1 MCGRYTNFRRKFSDL
16 RLTWK
21 VDSIPIL
28 RPRFNIAG
36 CSGSTVE
43 VESLIPKP
51 FELDEVVSIVGLTR
65 HDSTALGGGLRFG
78 ALALWVGNNMAE

>member
-1 MCGRYTNFRRKFSDL
+1 MCGRYTNFPRKFSDL

-28 RPRFNIAG
+28 RARFNIAG
-36 CSGSTVE
+36 CSGSIVE

-65 HDSTALGGGLRFG
+65 HDSTALGGGLRVRRPCLMG
-78 ALALWVGNNMAE
+78 R

>member
-1 MCGRYTNFRRKFSDL
+1 MCGRYTYFPRKFSDL

-28 RPRFNIAG
+28 RPPVNIAG
-36 CSGSTVE
+36 CSGSIVE

-51 FELDEVVSIVGLTR
+51 FELDEVVSIVGLTSMTPR
-65 HDSTALGGGLRFG
+65 RASVRRPCLIGR
-78 ALALWVGNNMAE
+78 

>member
-1 MCGRYTNFRRKFSDL
+1 MCGRYTYFPSEFSDL

-36 CSGSTVE
+36 RSGSIIE
-43 VESLIPKP
+43 VEALIPEP
-51 FELDEVVSIVGLTR
+51 YELDEVVSNVR
-65 HDSTALGGGLRFG
+65 SRVA
-78 ALALWVGNNMAE
+78 